1 MKKMLLKIRL
11 KIERSLIKKN
21 MDLRHEI
28 KKLNKLLEETK
39 KQNHQLIDQK
49 TLDNIKIRELT
60 LGANKWTTK

>member
-21 MDLRHEI
+21 MELRHEI
-28 KKLNKLLEETK
+28 KRLNKILEETK

-60 LGANKWTTK
+60 LGANK